1 MFTPV
6 LAKAMR
12 VCPPGMLAPDSHLR
26 MMATPILDNSENSI
40 WVFPIDFLQ
49 SLNLLP
55 RDLRVLSDI
64 LTFHNKRN
72 QNLF

>member
-6 LAKAMR
+6 LAKAIR
-12 VCPPGMLAPDSHLR
+12 VCPPGMLAPDSHFR
-26 MMATPILDNSENSI
+26 MMATPTLDISENSI

-55 RDLRVLSDI
+55 IDLKFLSVI

-72 QNLF
+72 QILF